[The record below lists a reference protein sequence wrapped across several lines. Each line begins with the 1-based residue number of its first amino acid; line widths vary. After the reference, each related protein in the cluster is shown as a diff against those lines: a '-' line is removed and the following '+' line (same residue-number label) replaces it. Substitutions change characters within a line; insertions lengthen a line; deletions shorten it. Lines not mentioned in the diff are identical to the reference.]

1 MPFIVSS
8 AAKLSRQSMSASIL
22 LDLSH
27 TSHTRARTGIQRVA
41 RALARELTGEAE
53 PVCFDPYERRWRP
66 LDPWERRLLESDT
79 PGRGR
84 SAHWPLAAR
93 GRGWWR
99 RVRDRPAPLRPREGG
114 WGVLVPEIFSPAV
127 NAALPA
133 LFAAATGPRVA
144 LFNDAIALK
153 LPELNPPG
161 TVARFPAYLQELL
174 AFDGI
179 AAISEESRDSLLD
192 YWRWLGVSRT
202 PPVAAI
208 PLGIDPPPAP
218 LHVASAGA
226 PAKDAA
232 PIVLSVGTLEGRK
245 NHLALLDASERL
257 WAGGRR
263 FELQLI
269 GLTQARTGRAAAA
282 RIDALRAAGRPI
294 RYDGPADESTL
305 EAAYAAC
312 AFTVYPSLAEGFGL
326 PVAESLARGRPCVC
340 LGRGALG
347 EIARGG
353 GCLSLDT
360 VTPAALETAIGRL
373 LDSPALVAELGATAR
388 QRTFRTWSEYAAAV
402 TRWMRDLPLR
412 R

>member
-1 MPFIVSS
+1 
-8 AAKLSRQSMSASIL
+8 MSASIL

-41 RALARELTGEAE
+41 RALARELVGEADS
-53 PVCFDPYERRWRP
+53 VCFDPYERRWRP
-66 LDPWERRLLESDT
+66 LDPWERRMLESDT

-84 SAHWPLAAR
+84 RAQWPLAAR

-127 NAALPA
+127 NAALPT

-153 LPELNPPG
+153 LPELSPPG

-192 YWRWLGVSRT
+192 YWRWLGATRT

-218 LHVASAGA
+218 LDVAAVARSDS
-226 PAKDAA
+226 PS
-232 PIVLSVGTLEGRK
+232 PIVLSVGTIEGRK
-245 NHLALLDASERL
+245 NHVALLEACERL
-257 WAGGRR
+257 WARGRR
-263 FELQLI
+263 FELRLI

-294 RYDGPADESTL
+294 RYDGPADESAL

-340 LGRGALG
+340 LGSGALG

-353 GCLSLDT
+353 GCLPLDA
-360 VTPAALETAIGRL
+360 VTPAALEEAIGRL
-373 LDSPALVAELGATAR
+373 LDSPALVADLGATAR
-388 QRTFRTWSEYAAAV
+388 RRTFRTWSEYAAAV
-402 TRWMRDLPLR
+402 TGWMRDLPLR